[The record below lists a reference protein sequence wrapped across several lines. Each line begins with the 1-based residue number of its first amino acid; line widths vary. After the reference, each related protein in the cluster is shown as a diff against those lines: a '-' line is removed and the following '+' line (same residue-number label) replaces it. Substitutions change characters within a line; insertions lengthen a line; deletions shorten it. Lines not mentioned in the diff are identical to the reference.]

1 MDKIL
6 KEHSFTWQEIPDD
19 PKAGAE
25 RYKYGSVL
33 EPLSV
38 TLPLKDSGREGYI

>member
-6 KEHSFTWQEIPDD
+6 KEHSFTWREISDG
-19 PKAGAE
+19 PKAAAE

-38 TLPLKDSGREGYI
+38 TLPLKDSGRKGYI